1 VRLCTIWPG
10 DHPAGLHPGRR
21 GNGSGC
27 ASPSAPLAQLLPA
40 GRHTRCR
47 RRSGHEQ
54 RQPSRR
60 RAGRAS
66 AAGPT

>member
-27 ASPSAPLAQLLPA
+27 ASPSAPLALAMSLPQF
-40 GRHTRCR
+40 T
-47 RRSGHEQ
+47 RRSDH
-54 RQPSRR
+54 
-60 RAGRAS
+60 
-66 AAGPT
+66 GPRVTVSNYVWSVRIIA